1 MMLEEPRRTPDAPLD
16 RHGEGRLNSTMLTR
30 TQDSA
35 PIGNESVG
43 EATYRRIRADIL
55 QGVLLPDDRL
65 RLDRLR
71 ERYGASVS
79 TLRELLSRLAAEGL
93 VVAEGQRGFAVAPVS
108 ARNLRELAALRL
120 LLEQHALRLSF
131 HNGDMNWEA
140 RVVAAHHKLVQ
151 AERRLQQGDL
161 GESGSWKRY
170 DREFHQ
176 ALIAACGSDTLTEA
190 YAPIY
195 DKYLRYL
202 MIAGIYRGQVADDE
216 HQALLDCAIARDA
229 DRACAILRTHIE
241 DCVEFTL
248 KEGAYDFA

>member
-1 MMLEEPRRTPDAPLD
+1 MLTKTPD
-16 RHGEGRLNSTMLTR
+16 T
-30 TQDSA
+30 
-35 PIGNESVG
+35 ESVG
-43 EATYRRIRADIL
+43 EATYRRIRADIVH
-55 QGVLLPDDRL
+55 GVLLPDDRL

-131 HNGDMNWEA
+131 QNGDMDWEA
-140 RVVAAHHKLVQ
+140 HVVAAHHKLAQ
-151 AERRLQQGDL
+151 TERRLRQGDF

-176 ALIAACGSDTLTEA
+176 ALISACGSATLTEA

-202 MIAGIYRGQVADDE
+202 MIAGIYRGAVADDE
-216 HQALLDCAIARDA
+216 HRALLDSALARDA
-229 DRACAILRTHIE
+229 ERACAILRTHID
-241 DCVEFTL
+241 DCVAFTL
-248 KEGAYDFA
+248 TQGAYEFGDG